1 MKNEAGN
8 CSRRWNGISRT
19 MSFDYKGIRMRVRK
33 IAIFSLIFMS
43 MISGCA
49 EDTNT
54 TEGPLVINGY
64 ILPPMPD
71 KALNDST
78 LLGIDSNDNGIRDD
92 VEIYIIKR
100 FETAEY
106 PKTKTAIAL
115 QYAWSSQKILEN
127 PSLESSKYEDDA
139 LACQTYWMRKE
150 QKDVHQ
156 RIINLA
162 KTDFN
167 ASIQKNLEASKWR
180 TKHEV
185 FGDIEIKDKIY
196 NTKERIQQ
204 KFFYNEALSGK
215 ILTIGTK
222 SIDRCLI
229 NIDGLG
235 E

>member
-1 MKNEAGN
+1 MRAGE
-8 CSRRWNGISRT
+8 IT
-19 MSFDYKGIRMRVRK
+19 
-33 IAIFSLIFMS
+33 IFSLMCMLIFN
-43 MISGCA
+43 GC
-49 EDTNT
+49 
-54 TEGPLVINGY
+54 TEEENITQPASVINGHT
-64 ILPPMPD
+64 LPPMPE

-115 QYAWSSQKILEN
+115 QYAWASQKILEN
-127 PSLESSKYEDDA
+127 PTMESSKYEHDA

-150 QKDVHQ
+150 QKDVNQ
-156 RIINLA
+156 RIIDLA

-167 ASIQKNLEASKWR
+167 VSIQENLEASKWR
-180 TKHEV
+180 TKHEI

-204 KFFYNEALSGK
+204 KFLYNAALSGN
-215 ILTIGTK
+215 ILTIGIK